1 MINNVAFSL
10 LLSILFG
17 VRPSGVCQYFH
28 YVINKYGINVAMLS
42 GILYSVTLLVPA
54 KTKEE
59 VLAALTDHEPV
70 IFSPVPRLTLQN
82 VALSLPV
89 QNSSPEQSN
98 SQPPTSNTASRPN
111 GIPVQ
116 IPSSSGQ
123 SAGGRIRQASRGR
136 DIPATEIIRN
146 QESLVQM
153 PVPKVI
159 PPSGIIRNREPLVLT
174 RQEVDMPNSGSTRK
188 NKPSL
193 PKPRRAGKPSRR
205 GRLISVDHSSN
216 SRLTPD
222 NFNTNNIQRQQ
233 SSNQPTVSFLELE
246 EQHNRRCPFKIQFS
260 SLPDI
265 FMSRSDFD
273 QLYLLPA
280 LRTHFLGGRCRTEG
294 MKMYLDWLS
303 YLRERLFTV

>member
-1 MINNVAFSL
+1 MEFVPELQF
-10 LLSILFG
+10 
-17 VRPSGVCQYFH
+17 Q
-28 YVINKYGINVAMLS
+28 YVINIYGTNIAMLS
-42 GILYSVTLLVPA
+42 SILLLVPA

-70 IFSPVPRLTLQN
+70 IFSPVPKFTLQN
-82 VALSLPV
+82 VALALPV

-98 SQPPTSNTASRPN
+98 SQAPTSNRAPRPN

-123 SAGGRIRQASRGR
+123 SAGGGRIRQASRGR
-136 DIPATEIIRN
+136 DISANEIIRN
-146 QESLVQM
+146 REPLVEM
-153 PVPKVI
+153 PVQTVI
-159 PPSGIIRNREPLVLT
+159 PPSEIIRNREPLVLT
-174 RQEVDMPNSGSTRK
+174 KQEVDIQKSGSTRK

-205 GRLISVDHSSN
+205 GRLISVDN
-216 SRLTPD
+216 D
-222 NFNTNNIQRQQ
+222 NVNTNNIQRQQ

-260 SLPDI
+260 SLPDT
-265 FMSRSDFD
+265 FMSRGDFD

-280 LRTHFLGGRCRTEG
+280 LRAHFLGGRCRTEG